1 MTIEDIYLKSRGSWI
16 NAKRFTGS
24 YWGMVIAH
32 IGLAACALGVGMS
45 SSYDEQRDLRMMP
58 GDAVK
63 ISDYEFRFGGV
74 NRVDNANFVAFRGE
88 VSVTEKTGMTI
99 NLFPEKRNYKAG
111 GQVMTEAAIDASL
124 ARDLYVSLGEP
135 LQGEAWAVRLQI
147 KPLVRFIWLGSVLI
161 GFGGLLAAFDKRYR
175 RRKKVLDGQSNRG
188 GLAFE

>member
-1 MTIEDIYLKSRGSWI
+1 
-16 NAKRFTGS
+16 
-24 YWGMVIAH
+24 
-32 IGLAACALGVGMS
+32 
-45 SSYDEQRDLRMMP
+45 
-58 GDAVK
+58 
-63 ISDYEFRFGGV
+63 
-74 NRVDNANFVAFRGE
+74 
-88 VSVTEKTGMTI
+88 
-99 NLFPEKRNYKAG
+99 
-111 GQVMTEAAIDASL
+111 MTEAAIDASL

>member
-1 MTIEDIYLKSRGSWI
+1 
-16 NAKRFTGS
+16 
-24 YWGMVIAH
+24 
-32 IGLAACALGVGMS
+32 MS

-88 VSVTEKTGMTI
+88 VSVTDKTGMII
-99 NLFPEKRNYKAG
+99 NLFPEKRNYKAS

-175 RRKKVLDGQSNRG
+175 RRKKSIGRTK
-188 GLAFE
+188 